1 MLGQFKDMQGRMQT
15 MQEEMSQRTF
25 SALAGGGLVTADVDG
40 KMQLKRIKLDASV
53 VNPGDIEMLED
64 LIVVAVAE
72 AQKKA
77 ADAMQME
84 LQKVTGEST
93 SPSSCR
99 SESPRCRLWVE
110 RVGHVGHRRTHERT
124 GASAGHWSED
134 RPTADVSFAAAAGV
148 PMPESGGRI
157 GGTHRACA

>member
-84 LQKVTGEST
+84 LQKVTGGIDL
-93 SPSSCR
+93 PFKL
-99 SESPRCRLWVE
+99 P
-110 RVGHVGHRRTHERT
+110 
-124 GASAGHWSED
+124 
-134 RPTADVSFAAAAGV
+134 F
-148 PMPESGGRI
+148 
-157 GGTHRACA
+157 